1 MKNMAKKIKVYI
13 VGGFPPPTKE
23 TYGGQVT
30 ACIRLLESSFTKS
43 YAVSTLNT
51 SQISNPAPHFLI
63 RLMFALKRLIFFN
76 LYLIFMRPDVSII
89 FLGSGS
95 SALEKGVMVCCARLL
110 RVPIIVFPRAG
121 ALIKEYLCKKW
132 FATFIRLTIGKSD
145 LFLCQGASFQK
156 FAIHQLGYDK
166 STSPIIPNWTA
177 SEEHLHIGERRKYD
191 KYSDCPKILYL
202 GWMEDFKGVIDL
214 LEAVLLLRAAQINF
228 HITFSGKGGA
238 LATARSFVKLHGLE
252 NYVSFTGWVDPA
264 AKAALLETCEIFVLP
279 SWSEGLPNSMI
290 EAMSAGLACVLT
302 SVGMIEDYVVG
313 GRDALIVSPKNPTE
327 LADAI
332 KILLI
337 DCTAREKISKN
348 GLLLARSNFTLEQG
362 VSLLSDEINR
372 ITIKK

>member
-121 ALIKEYLCKKW
+121 ALIKE
-132 FATFIRLTIGKSD
+132 
-145 LFLCQGASFQK
+145 
-156 FAIHQLGYDK
+156 
-166 STSPIIPNWTA
+166 
-177 SEEHLHIGERRKYD
+177 
-191 KYSDCPKILYL
+191 ILYL